1 MDLFDFLE
9 DTQKIKVELKPW
21 MRDGVHK
28 TFLCTPSML
37 PKVIDDCIASG
48 LYGIDTE
55 GSGLDTRVFEGETVS
70 KLVGCC
76 LSPDGKM
83 GYYIP
88 LRHKVGTEHNVPFSL
103 WRKEM
108 ARLLESGA
116 RAIFHNAK
124 YDQEMLQFCGGEPV
138 GEWDDPQKWEDT
150 LILAYLRDTRAKQK
164 GLKFLAKTE
173 LDMEMIELEE
183 LFPKDKVKSG
193 QLDFSELDPSWEVV
207 PWYAGSDALITR
219 KLYDRLAPK
228 VLDPGDGL
236 PGQGLIYTIEKL
248 CVTATRWME
257 RARIMTDQE
266 KARELIRI
274 GQKEWLESISEV
286 YSSASEIVGRD
297 ISPGYYRILMG
308 RQPGYEDQKFDV
320 SVVQPGYMARVDDA
334 RITAEKNNLDPTFRD
349 AKKKVRIQ
357 TIQKRV
363 PSIVSKGVMEEV
375 SFPLVY
381 DILVPEELGSLL
393 RECKVPGLTVTE
405 KSGQVATN
413 QEELERVLEEAGDKY
428 PFAAKIK
435 RFREVSKALGTYLLP
450 LIEDCAADGSI
461 RIHYNAHKIDTG
473 RFAVSS
479 SKNPSLDGGTRFP
492 IHGTPATYDPKRPE
506 CMGRIRECI
515 ISRPGKVIAA
525 CVAKGELVHTAR
537 GIIPIE
543 SVLAGDQ
550 VVTDE
555 GLRNVAWA
563 GHTGMKPVVKMTTSK
578 GVTLRLTEDHLVY
591 TTGDSG
597 LEWKTAGEMKPGDW
611 VVHAWDHI
619 AGESV
624 ELPQTPTFLPH
635 EKAIKTP
642 STMTGNLAEFLG
654 RFMGDGSLGHL
665 HGLARSVNF
674 SLGSD
679 VDELLPHLNG
689 QADSLFGISFKHRGK
704 GDVTCSSN
712 PLCRWMDEVTGKGQS
727 DVRGLA
733 VPPAIMRCGSN
744 IHAMFLRGLFD
755 ADGSVGCRSGD
766 GLSLWVTSDR
776 MSLEVQL
783 LLHGLGIHT
792 RRVRSER
799 TTNFGH
805 IVGYTITISG
815 FRSLQRFKVMVGFTT
830 QRKAAVLEMLVSTP
844 RNRDYSSTVPASLAK
859 KAVRKQGNVLTNRC
873 INNSS
878 RMGRV
883 TYESLASCLPYPT
896 DTDAVWMDR
905 LLHGSMFFDTLSS
918 VEPDGESDVY
928 DLHVPEGSR
937 FTVNSF
943 VVHNCDF
950 SGVELRIATNLSLEP
965 KWLREFFHCSSCD
978 KMFPAGDGTFTP
990 MPPPPFCPD
999 CGSDKIGDLHT
1010 LTGISI
1016 YGADATSRPDWKKLR
1031 GNSKCVHPDTLIF
1044 LDGPKS
1050 GLAPIRSLPVGDQGE
1065 FHYSRGQ
1072 SVLGPNG
1079 KFVRVN
1085 SVFNGEPKELFHV
1098 VTRRGILT
1106 CSAEHRFKLS
1116 DGSLRSI
1123 QDGLDKGDQLVE
1135 SPSAVLKVDVCG
1147 PIPHVASEDTPSVWI
1162 HPNLELAYFAG
1173 LYLGDGCK
1181 IGATTVSLSHGQV
1194 GKIDTLGVPYALWQ
1208 NILVDACERAGFRPV
1223 RRKMGVYLG
1232 SRSVMR
1238 YLTSLSLVDGV
1249 GGRRTLRIPQWVLD
1263 MGREGILTFL
1273 GGLFDTD
1280 GYIGKRDASMRWCT
1294 KDAVFAGQI
1303 AAALSA
1309 VGFQPSVSPSW
1320 NKTYQRDYFIVGVR
1334 ASDIIALKPYLRHPG
1349 KLARVRLVPPHNL
1362 THPNK
1367 VLKVIPAGVG
1377 PCRDVSLD
1385 SEDHLYWTNGLVT
1398 HNSTNFALVYGGGGN
1413 AVVLALEGEIDKA
1426 EGWRIKEVFD
1436 KTYKGLSSWWKEQHK
1451 FARQHKFVTTAFG
1464 RRYPLP
1470 DIDHEMGGF
1479 RAKAERNAVNGPI
1492 QGLSADI
1499 TKLAMGLIYKECKKR
1514 GWLEKVHMLITM
1526 HDELVFEIDK
1536 DILEEAIDI
1545 FVGIMCRNPALLKFK
1560 WPIPLTSDVEMG
1572 YSWMVPWDLKKI
1584 RHTGQCPPELAGCF
1598 KGTKVKEGSSK
1609 ESEKPKQKKV
1619 GVKVYKVPS
1628 LTLGSVETVATMLAT
1643 ARSLKPTNPATL
1655 KLEGPNGEDMTGML
1669 MVLWGGPLPEV
1680 EADGPEAN

>member
-9 DTQKIKVELKPW
+9 DTQKIKIDLKPW
-21 MRDGVHK
+21 MSDGVHK
-28 TFLCTPSML
+28 VILCTAEML

-55 GSGLDTRVFEGETVS
+55 GTGLDTRVFDGETVA

-76 LSPDGKM
+76 LSPDGKT

-88 LRHKVGTEHNVPFSL
+88 LRHKVGAQHNVPFSL
-103 WRKEM
+103 WKREM
-108 ARLLESGA
+108 ARLINSDA

-138 GEWDDPQKWEDT
+138 GEWDDPKKWEDT

-173 LDMEMIELEE
+173 LDMEMIELED

-207 PWYAGSDALITR
+207 PWYAGSDALIAR
-219 KLYDRLAPK
+219 KLYDKLAPK

-236 PGQGLIYTIEKL
+236 PGQGLIYGIEKL

-266 KARELIRI
+266 KAKELIRI

-286 YSSASEIVGRD
+286 YTSASEIVGRD

-320 SVVQPGYMARVDDA
+320 SVVQPGYMVRVDEA
-334 RITAEKNNLDPTFRD
+334 RLTADKNGLDPTFKD
-349 AKKKVRIQ
+349 AKKKVRVQ

-363 PSIVSKGVMEEV
+363 PSIATKGVMEEV
-375 SFPLVY
+375 DFPLVY
-381 DILVPEELGSLL
+381 DILVPEELGALL

-450 LIEDCAADGSI
+450 LIEDSAPDGSI

-479 SKNPSLDGGTRFP
+479 SRNPALDGGTRFP

-515 ISRPGKVIAA
+515 ISRPGKIIAA
-525 CVAKGELVHTAR
+525 CVAKGELVHTGR
-537 GIIPIE
+537 GFLPIE
-543 SVLAGDQ
+543 DVVSGDR
-550 VVTDE
+550 VVTDD
-555 GLRNVAWA
+555 GLRDVTWA
-563 GHTGMKPVVKMTTSK
+563 GYTGSKPVVKLTTSK
-578 GVTLRLTEDHLVY
+578 GITLRLTEDHRVY
-591 TTGDSG
+591 TTGDNG
-597 LEWKTAGEMKPGDW
+597 LEWKTVGEMKPGDW

-619 AGESV
+619 VGGSV
-624 ELPQTPTFLPH
+624 ELPPTPVFTPH
-635 EKAIKTP
+635 EKTIRTP
-642 STMTGNLAEFLG
+642 SVMTGDLAEFLG
-654 RFMGDGSLGHL
+654 RFMGDGSISHL
-665 HGLARSVNF
+665 NGVGRSINF
-674 SLGSD
+674 SLGLD

-689 QADSLFGISFKHRGK
+689 QADTLFGISFKHRER

-712 PLCRWMDEVTGKGQS
+712 PLCRWVDDVTGKGQS
-727 DVRGLA
+727 DVRGLS
-733 VPPAIMRCGSN
+733 VPPSIMRGGSN

-755 ADGSVGCRSGD
+755 ADGSVGSRSGD
-766 GLSLWVTSDR
+766 GLSLWVTSPK
-776 MSLEVQL
+776 MALEVQV

-792 RRVRSER
+792 KRVCSER

-805 IVGYTITISG
+805 IVGYAITVSG
-815 FRSLQRFKVMVGFTT
+815 IRPLQRFRGLVGFTT
-830 QRKAAVLEMLVSTP
+830 QRKKDSLDRLVGQS
-844 RNRDYSSTVPASLAK
+844 RNRDYSSTVPLDIAR
-859 KAVRKQGNVLTNRC
+859 KAVRYQRRNGPMC
-873 INNSS
+873 IT
-878 RMGRV
+878 RGRRAGRV
-883 TYESLASCLPYPT
+883 TFEDLEACLKSPT
-896 DTDAVWMDR
+896 DTDALALNQILTKDW
-905 LLHGSMFFDTLSS
+905 FFDTVVS
-918 VEPDGESDVY
+918 VKPDGESDVY

-937 FTVNSF
+937 FTVNSV

-950 SGVELRIATNLSLEP
+950 SGVELRIATNMSREP

-978 KMFPAGDGTFTP
+978 RMFPAGDGTSTP
-990 MPPPPFCPD
+990 PPPPPFCPD

-1016 YGADATSRPDWKKLR
+1016 YGDDSPKRPDWKKLR
-1031 GNSKCVHPDTLIF
+1031 GNAKCVHPDTLIF
-1044 LDGPKS
+1044 LDGDKS
-1050 GLAPIRSLPVGDQGE
+1050 GLAPIRSLPVGDLGE
-1065 FHYSRGQ
+1065 FHYSRGY

-1079 KFVRVN
+1079 QFVHVN

-1116 DGSLRSI
+1116 DGTLRSI
-1123 QDGLDKGDQLVE
+1123 QDGLSKGDQLAE
-1135 SPSAVLKVDVCG
+1135 SPIPTLKMDAPS
-1147 PIPHVASEDTPSVWI
+1147 PIPHGASEDTPPVWI
-1162 HPNLELAYFAG
+1162 HPNLDHAYFAG
-1173 LYLGDGCK
+1173 LFLGDGCK
-1181 IGATTVSLSHGQV
+1181 CGTTTVSLAHGQV
-1194 GKIDTLGVPYALWQ
+1194 DKTDQLGVSYSSWQ
-1208 NILVDACERAGFRPV
+1208 DILVDACERVGFRPV
-1223 RRKMGVYLG
+1223 RRKMSVYLG

-1238 YLTSLSLVDGV
+1238 YLSSLSLVDGV
-1249 GGRRTLRIPQWVLD
+1249 GGGRTLRIPQWILD
-1263 MGREGILTFL
+1263 GGREFILTFL

-1303 AAALSA
+1303 AAVLSA
-1309 VGFQPSVSPSW
+1309 LGFQPSVSPSW

-1334 ASDIIALKPYLRHPG
+1334 ASDILSLKPYLRHPG
-1349 KLARVRLVPPHNL
+1349 KMARVRVVPPHNL
-1362 THPNK
+1362 THHNR

-1436 KTYKGLSSWWKEQHK
+1436 KTYKGLSAWWKEQHK

-1526 HDELVFEIDK
+1526 HDELVFEIDM
-1536 DILEEAIDI
+1536 DILEEAIDT
-1545 FVGIMCRNPALLKFK
+1545 FVNIMCRNPALLKFK

-1598 KGTKVKEGSSK
+1598 KGIKVKDGSSK
-1609 ESEKPKQKKV
+1609 ESEKPKQKSLPI
-1619 GVKVYKVPS
+1619 KVYKISS
-1628 LTLGSVETVATMLAT
+1628 LSVGSVEDLAHMLWSSKKVKPANP
-1643 ARSLKPTNPATL
+1643 ASLKI
-1655 KLEGPNGEDMTGML
+1655 EGPDGDDLTALML
-1669 MVLWGGPLPEV
+1669 VLWGGPLPEV
-1680 EADGPEAN
+1680 EADATVTN